1 MFVVHGPV
9 RSESPVYVE
18 RPEVLDTMAG
28 WLERAGCVGVVLG
41 ARQTGKTSACFR
53 LRDAFGT
60 RSRFAYVDFQG
71 FQGSSWDECAA
82 YIAGSLAS
90 QLGAGAG
97 GQGTLRVPDTG
108 ARLPGFLAALA
119 QLVTT
124 ARITVVFEE
133 LGCLAEDSRQR
144 LGQMVRA
151 MFNGR
156 LYEPAYQRYVFMILG
171 AHELRDVAGTRNSP
185 LWNVAD
191 KLYLGDFD
199 REQVATLLR
208 AATSLSGEPAQ
219 RMGDFLYDWTSGHP
233 YWTQRLA
240 KELVERVLPVDPV
253 FADLDAAHLAVEL
266 LLQHED
272 TNLPHLIELL
282 DSEGDGLWTVLD
294 RALDGAL
301 AFTRFNRK
309 VAVLE
314 LCGAIVNRGGRCRI
328 RNRIYRHVIAQRLG
342 RAAAEA
348 PATSRSAPNPVRGG
362 IMPDPATPA
371 VFISYTHDSK
381 EHRQRVL
388 ELAQR
393 LRADGAD
400 CMLDRFVNGSPPE
413 GWPLWM
419 ERQIQRAD
427 FVLVVCTATYLRRYR
442 GEEQPGK
449 GLGGTWEA
457 VLTRQEL
464 YESSARNTK
473 FVPILFPGAS
483 RDDIPKPLRPYTSH
497 CLPDGYVELLRYLTG
512 QPAIV
517 PRPLGQKKLLP
528 PER

>member
-1 MFVVHGPV
+1 MFVIHGPV
-9 RSESPVYVE
+9 RSDSPAHVE
-18 RPEVLDTMAG
+18 RPEVLGTMAG
-28 WLERAGCVGVVLG
+28 WLERAGCVGVLLG

-53 LRDAFGT
+53 LRDAFGA

-82 YIAGSLAS
+82 YIARSLAS
-90 QLGAGAG
+90 QLGAGAS
-97 GQGTLRVPDTG
+97 GQDAPHIPDTG
-108 ARLPGFLAALA
+108 ARLPEFLAALA
-119 QLVTT
+119 QQVAT

-133 LGCLAEDSRQR
+133 LGCLVEDSRQR

-151 MFNGR
+151 VFNGR
-156 LYEPAYQRYVFMILG
+156 LVEPAYERYVFMILG

-185 LWNVAD
+185 LWNVAE

-199 REQVATLLR
+199 RAQVGALLR

-240 KELVERVLPVDPV
+240 RELVEHVLPIDPA
-253 FADLDAAHLAVEL
+253 FADPDAAHQVVEH

-282 DSEGDGLWTVLD
+282 DSEGDGLWAVLD
-294 RALDGAL
+294 RVLDGSL
-301 AFTRFNRK
+301 AFTRFHRK

-314 LCGAIVNRGGRCRI
+314 LCGAIVNRGGRCWV

-342 RAAAEA
+342 RAAPVAEA
-348 PATSRSAPNPVRGG
+348 PAPSRLTPPPVRGDT
-362 IMPDPATPA
+362 MQRPTNPA
-371 VFISYTHDSK
+371 VFISYTHDS
-381 EHRQRVL
+381 EAHRQQVL
-388 ELAQR
+388 DLAQQ

-400 CMLDRFVNGSPPE
+400 CVMDRFVNGSPPE

-419 ERQIQRAD
+419 ERQVQRAD

-449 GLGGTWEA
+449 GLGATWEA
-457 VLTRQEL
+457 VLARQEL

-483 RDDIPKPLRPYTSH
+483 QDDIPTPLRPYTWH
-497 CLPDGYVELLRYLTG
+497 
-512 QPAIV
+512 
-517 PRPLGQKKLLP
+517 
-528 PER
+528 